1 MASEKKFFARI
12 QKFWR
17 PSFGK
22 FNFLILDLVVCIFP
36 QEGRE
41 GSGPYISSTSRMQLF
56 LDLRECNVYISG
68 S

>member
-36 QEGRE
+36 RGEGGVRA
-41 GSGPYISSTSRMQLF
+41 
-56 LDLRECNVYISG
+56 VYLLHLPHAIISG
-68 S
+68 SA